1 MVSRKRKQSISN
13 TEFEKIFPKEFI
25 YFRDRSPIDIIK
37 FILFF
42 CMTFDTSNMIERFK
56 QFGGAAP
63 TPPPTPPTTPPA
75 AGKTPPTPPTPTPP
89 AAGKTPPG
97 KDAGAKPPAKKE
109 AAKPPAKKE
118 TAKKEDKK
126 EAVNSSNSSNDE
138 DEDAKDSDLADDTV
152 MAFIK
157 EILTTAK
164 NVALYVINK
173 VSAIFVTLVMWSA
186 YPSIPFF
193 AAMAGMAGVLKY
205 IFWKFRKL

>member
-63 TPPPTPPTTPPA
+63 PTAPTPPTAP
-75 AGKTPPTPPTPTPP
+75 PPTAPPPTAPP

-97 KDAGAKPPAKKE
+97 KDAGKTPPPAKKE
-109 AAKPPAKKE
+109 GPKPAAKKE
-118 TAKKEDKK
+118 KKEDKK

>member
-63 TPPPTPPTTPPA
+63 TPP
-75 AGKTPPTPPTPTPP
+75 PTPP